1 MGYVI
6 GVLVFVVGMLAS
18 IALHEVGH
26 MVPAKRFG
34 VRVSQFMVGFG
45 PTIRSWTRGETEYGF
60 KWIPLGGYVRLVGMY
75 APARPVPAGA
85 TPRSGRFEE
94 MAEDARAVSAEE
106 ILPGE
111 EPRAFYNLSAPKKL
125 VVMLGGPF
133 MNLVIAAVLISVVTL
148 GWGVASATSTLSAV
162 VPCAPTTTSVAD
174 ACADGAPGSPAALAG
189 LEPGD
194 RVVEYGGKAV
204 DGWEELTARI
214 AAVGPHPTTVVVERA
229 GERLTLDLVPV
240 ELTRTVVDAAGAP
253 VLADDGS
260 ERTVTSTYVGIQ
272 PTVEADRSLTAVP
285 QQLWAQVSGTAGI
298 VVTLPGQVWDVARTL
313 VTGEERSAQ
322 SVMSIVGVGRVAG
335 EVGTIGGDEVG
346 IGDRVAVWL
355 SLLASLNVA
364 LFVFNLIPLLP
375 LDGGHVAGALYEGAK
390 RQLARRRGRP
400 DPGPA
405 DTARMMPLAYGVF
418 VLLVGMSVLLVVAD
432 IVRPVTLG

>member
-1 MGYVI
+1 
-6 GVLVFVVGMLAS
+6 MLAS

-60 KWIPLGGYVRLVGMY
+60 KWIPLGGFVRLVGMY
-75 APARPVPAGA
+75 APARPLAAGA
-85 TPRSGRFEE
+85 PPRTGRLEE

-106 ILPGE
+106 VRPGE
-111 EPRAFYNLSAPKKL
+111 EGRAFYNLSAPKKL
-125 VVMLGGPF
+125 VVMLGGPV
-133 MNLVIAAVLISVVTL
+133 MNLVIATVLLAVVTL
-148 GWGVASATSTLSAV
+148 GWGVATPTSTLAVV
-162 VPCAPTTTSVAD
+162 VPCAPTTTLVAETCD
-174 ACADGAPGSPAALAG
+174 AGATASPAAAAG

-194 RVVEYGGKAV
+194 RVLEYGGEPVTDWAS
-204 DGWEELTARI
+204 LTARI
-214 AAVGPHPTTVVVERA
+214 TEVGPVATTVVVERA
-229 GERLTLDLVPV
+229 GERLTLDLVPA
-240 ELTRTVVDAAGAP
+240 ELTRTVVDGSGAP
-253 VLADDGS
+253 VLADDGT
-260 ERTVTSTYVGIQ
+260 ERTVTSTYVGVS
-272 PTVEADRSLTAVP
+272 PTVATVRSLEAVP

-298 VVTLPGQVWDVARTL
+298 VVTLPGQVWDVGRTL
-313 VTGEERSAQ
+313 VTGTERSAD

-346 IGDRVAVWL
+346 VGDRVAVWL

-364 LFVFNLIPLLP
+364 LFVFNLVPLLP
-375 LDGGHVAGALYEGAK
+375 LDGGHVVGALYEGAR

-405 DTARMMPLAYGVF
+405 DTARMMPVAYGVF

-432 IVRPVTLG
+432 LVRPVTLG